1 MDQASDTQQHQA
13 ARGRPVAARSELRQ
27 SAHGLGSLTHRP
39 ATGLVAV
46 RDIP

>member
-1 MDQASDTQQHQA
+1 MDQASDTKQHQ
-13 ARGRPVAARSELRQ
+13 AARSELRQ
-27 SAHGLGSLTHRP
+27 SAHGMGSLTHRP